1 MLANMNIKKLLAKL
15 SLPAIAG
22 MFVNALYNF
31 IDAIFVGRG
40 VSTDAIGGLGLAFP
54 IQMIV
59 TAVGLMVGM
68 GSASIFSRAFGEKDE
83 VKMKAAVNT
92 ALRLDVILAIV
103 FTVIGFIFL
112 DPLLRLFGAT
122 DINIGYARDYL
133 FVILFGLIPLSLTM
147 VLNNLTRAEGRAHI
161 AMVSMII
168 GTGLNI
174 ILDPIFIFSWGLDMG
189 IRGAAVA
196 TIISQI
202 IAFIYIFYQANKH
215 DSALKIDYTHFN
227 IDYKIANETLAIGFP
242 SFLRNAIGAIITI
255 VIMNLIRVYAVDD
268 TELYQSIYSTI
279 NRLITFMFMPSFGIV
294 QGLAPIVGFNYG
306 AKNYHRLHEAISYTM
321 KIILVYFLFS
331 VILIQLASVPMFLLF
346 DNNPGSTFI
355 LVGSK
360 AFRIISIGF
369 LLAGFQ
375 VVVSSV
381 YQSEGYAF
389 KAALIALSRQAIFFI
404 PFVYLFSYFFGISG
418 IWWSFVA
425 SDILAGLISMIL
437 HFIELNR
444 IDRLQKKYNNV

>member
-68 GSASIFSRAFGEKDE
+68 GSASIFSRAFGERDE
-83 VKMKAAVNT
+83 VKMKEAVNT

-227 IDYKIANETLAIGFP
+227 IDFKIAKETLAIGFP

-255 VIMNLIRVYAVDD
+255 VIMNLIRLYAVND

-306 AKNYHRLHEAISYTM
+306 AKNYRRLHEAITYTM
-321 KIILVYFLFS
+321 KIILIYFITS

-404 PFVYLFSYFFGISG
+404 PFVYLFTYFFGISG

-425 SDILAGLISMIL
+425 SDILAGIISMIL
-437 HFIELNR
+437 HFLELKR
-444 IDRLQKKYNNV
+444 IDTLQKQYQL